1 VAFAVGNEN
10 PARSLDQNVG
20 RNLVSRRL
28 FALQFKVQATKGIA
42 DGATRGLRFGCVLRA
57 RIRRSGR

>member
-1 VAFAVGNEN
+1 MVAASSLLVRANN
-10 PARSLDQNVG
+10 YARW
-20 RNLVSRRL
+20 NLVNQRL

-42 DGATRGLRFGCVLRA
+42 DGATRGLRFGYVLRA